1 MKIIQISEANNY
13 PKYQQ
18 IINSVERSIA
28 NQLLKKNDK
37 LPSINKICLEFGIS
51 RDTVLYAY
59 EELKKKGL
67 VYSVLGKGYYV
78 KTLDWDFEE
87 RIFLL
92 FDELNAFKEILYHSF
107 TEAVKNRAKV
117 DVFFHYFNI
126 EVFRK
131 LIEENNGNYTKYII
145 MPSNINGTTPLIK
158 LLPKNEVFILDQT
171 NPELKDYASVH
182 QNFAKDMFN
191 GLFDAKAHLELYS
204 RLVLIFPGK
213 KEPIGM
219 VEGFLNFCNKY
230 KLNYTIISDF
240 YNDTIKIGDMF
251 VIIDDKHLVNVI
263 LQSKKQKFK
272 IRRDFGIISY
282 NDTPLKSV
290 VADGISTIST
300 DFYSMGKT
308 LAEMVLESSNRRV
321 ENPSHL
327 MLRKS
332 I

>member
-1 MKIIQISEANNY
+1 MKIIQISDANNY

>member
-1 MKIIQISEANNY
+1 MKFIQITEDNNF

-18 IINSVERSIA
+18 IINSVEKSIA
-28 NQLLKKNDK
+28 SHLLKKNDK

-67 VYSVLGKGYYV
+67 VYSVLGKGYFV
-78 KTLDWDFEE
+78 KSIDWDFEE

-92 FDELNAFKEILYHSF
+92 FDELNAFKEVLYNSF
-107 TEAVKNRAKV
+107 SDAIKERAKV

-126 EVFRK
+126 EVFSK

-145 MPSNINGTTPLIK
+145 MPGNINGTTPIIK
-158 LLPKNEVFILDQT
+158 SLPKNEVFILDQT
-171 NPELKDYASVH
+171 NPELKEYASVY

-191 GLFDAKAHLELYS
+191 GLYLAKAYLELYN

-219 VEGFLNFCNKY
+219 VEGFMNFCNKY
-230 KLNYTIISDF
+230 KMNYSIISDF
-240 YNDTIKIGDMF
+240 NEDQISIGDVF
-251 VIIDDKHLVNVI
+251 IIIDDMHLVNVI

-282 NDTPLKSV
+282 NETPLKSV
-290 VADGISTIST
+290 VENGITTIST
-300 DFYSMGKT
+300 DFFKMGKT
-308 LAEMVLESSNRRV
+308 LADMVLNSTNARI
-321 ENPSHL
+321 ENPSNL
-327 MLRKS
+327 IIRKS
-332 I
+332 M